1 MDTGLP
7 KRTALTTERRNS
19 FSDSLMIWRPASFC
33 MFLIHLLAWPC
44 GSIINDHR
52 DDLERMMAFSVDRA
66 SVGKPAMFHARIA
79 TGSASVLRSPAP
91 GVDAIL

>member
-19 FSDSLMIWRPASFC
+19 FSDSLMIWSPASLC
-33 MFLIHLLAWPC
+33 VFLIHLLAWPC
-44 GSIINDHR
+44 GSIIKDHR

-91 GVDAIL
+91 GVDAMQ